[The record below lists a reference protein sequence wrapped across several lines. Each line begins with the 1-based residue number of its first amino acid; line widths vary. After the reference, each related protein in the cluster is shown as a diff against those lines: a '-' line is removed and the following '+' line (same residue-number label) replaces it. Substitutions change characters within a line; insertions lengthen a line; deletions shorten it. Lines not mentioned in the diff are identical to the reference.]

1 MFFKIIFTLFIF
13 YNKLVALSDKLT
25 VNVVLDTYMPQNK
38 FESVFGKLTNYLN
51 INDKLQYV
59 YDKPV
64 TDYKINILLEQ
75 KDGLIDTS
83 NSSNII
89 FFAHQV
95 TEPMCDPNLIK
106 GINIR
111 NLDYQGII
119 YIYYTCSKRIYNEQ

>member
-13 YNKLVALSDKLT
+13 YNKSVALSDKLT
-25 VNVVLDTYMPQNK
+25 VNVVLDTYMPENEFK
-38 FESVFGKLTNYLN
+38 SIFGKLTDYLN
-51 INDKLQYV
+51 ISDKLEYI
-59 YDKPV
+59 YDNPV
-64 TDYKINILLEQ
+64 TENKINILLAET
-75 KDGLIDTS
+75 DDLIDTS

-95 TEPMCDPNLIK
+95 TEPLCHPNLIK

-119 YIYYTCSKRIYNEQ
+119 YSYYSCS